1 MHERALWHG
10 VKRATEGPHPVQRLE
25 ASTRNWLLMT
35 GGWPGK
41 QTCAPGEFIQTLFL
55 LKNGS
60 FTGLCWHN
68 TQTLQAIEKQT
79 NKKKWEFPVTWNVES
94 DIISI
99 PRSIDLPSLSKWCK
113 PKKRSHGEM
122 LLRPITI
129 EECTG
134 ASRSAAAVPGTQAGS
149 LCVPLGAA
157 LRLYAEGLLVYWG
170 GAASS

>member
-1 MHERALWHG
+1 
-10 VKRATEGPHPVQRLE
+10 
-25 ASTRNWLLMT
+25 
-35 GGWPGK
+35 
-41 QTCAPGEFIQTLFL
+41 
-55 LKNGS
+55 
-60 FTGLCWHN
+60 
-68 TQTLQAIEKQT
+68 
-79 NKKKWEFPVTWNVES
+79 
-94 DIISI
+94 
-99 PRSIDLPSLSKWCK
+99 
-113 PKKRSHGEM
+113 M